1 METNKNILDDIK
13 QDEDENFL
21 SALVV
26 LVGLLALFFI
36 ISYWPNIAL
45 YISPAF
51 TWLNSVALPSTIAFL
66 STGIGITL
74 TAITVALIAAGVIT
88 YVANITPLH
97 LKNVNSN
104 KEGIVK
110 TENIIRSGE
119 SDEKIKKQTGKNH
132 TQEPIKDLGLDY

>member
-1 METNKNILDDIK
+1 METDKNILDDIK
-13 QDEDENFL
+13 QDEDESFL

-74 TAITVALIAAGVIT
+74 TVVTVALIAAGVIT

-104 KEGIVK
+104 KQDIAN
-110 TENIIRSGE
+110 TENIIRPGE
-119 SDEKIKKQTGKNH
+119 SDKKIKEQTKINS
-132 TQEPIKDLGLDY
+132 TEVLTNNIGLD